1 MKPPQ
6 LGARLAYAQI
16 IGMRKI
22 EEDQRR
28 IGANAVK
35 RSGSVIEDFD
45 SIRRHLNRLE
55 NERARSLSAPALVIE
70 EGKSEDQ
77 TSISRLWISG
87 KI

>member
-1 MKPPQ
+1 MHNHWH
-6 LGARLAYAQI
+6 
-16 IGMRKI
+16 

-35 RSGSVIEDFD
+35 RSASILEDFD

-55 NERARSLSAPALVIE
+55 NERARSLSASAVVIE
-70 EGKSEDQ
+70 EGKSEDR
-77 TSISRLWISG
+77 TSISHLWISG

>member
-1 MKPPQ
+1 M
-6 LGARLAYAQI
+6 
-16 IGMRKI
+16 
-22 EEDQRR
+22 
-28 IGANAVK
+28 K

>member
-1 MKPPQ
+1 
-6 LGARLAYAQI
+6 
-16 IGMRKI
+16 
-22 EEDQRR
+22 
-28 IGANAVK
+28 VK
-35 RSGSVIEDFD
+35 MSGSVIEDFD
-45 SIRRHLNRLE
+45 SIRRHLNRFE